1 MCPCVCVWLCVRERN
16 WGGKPAERERERVGR
31 SQLLAVVVFV
41 PPLRLMPGIVEP
53 TFTAEG
59 NLFDFLF
66 DAETAD

>member
-1 MCPCVCVWLCVRERN
+1 MGNQQRGR
-16 WGGKPAERERERVGR
+16 GRGRGRVGR

-41 PPLRLMPGIVEP
+41 PPLWLMPGIVEQ

-66 DAETAD
+66 AAETAD